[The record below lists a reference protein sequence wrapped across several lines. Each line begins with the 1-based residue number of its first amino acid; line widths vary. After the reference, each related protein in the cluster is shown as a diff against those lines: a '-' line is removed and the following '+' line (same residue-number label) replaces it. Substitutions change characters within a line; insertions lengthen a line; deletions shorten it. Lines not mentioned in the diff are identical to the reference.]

1 MYVAEI
7 KSEILSRK
15 KKVKS
20 SSRSF
25 LREKTSSEDLFL
37 FLSLMQRWIDTRSL
51 YLSVLCVAL
60 SEVLEMS

>member
-20 SSRSF
+20 SSRSYIFEREDF
-25 LREKTSSEDLFL
+25 LWRS
-37 FLSLMQRWIDTRSL
+37 LSLSKFDATLDWYAQSLFIRSMRR
-51 YLSVLCVAL
+51 A
-60 SEVLEMS
+60 